1 MNAPFARPVAAPTR
15 HRFSLADVQA
25 MAAAGLLDRMGAF
38 EVLDGDIIDMPSEGG
53 PHLDLKAA
61 LNIWLARNLPASA
74 GFVCDGTLLLD
85 DTNLPEPDFY
95 LFDAA
100 LRPSRVRGPDVTLL
114 IELSDTSLRHDL
126 HRKADLYRAFGV
138 QEYWVA
144 DLNAQVVHVHR
155 ADAWPAPATP
165 FATLLSPAALPGLA
179 IRLADFL

>member
-1 MNAPFARPVAAPTR
+1 MNAPFARPVVAPER
-15 HRFSLADVQA
+15 HRFSQTEVQA
-25 MAAAGLLDRMGAF
+25 MAAAGLLDQMGAF
-38 EVLDGDIIDMPSEGG
+38 EVLDGDIVHMPSEGG

-61 LNIWLARNLPASA
+61 LNLWLARTLPAS
-74 GFVCDGTLLLD
+74 FSLVCDGTLFLD
-85 DTNLPEPDFY
+85 ETNLPEPDFY

-100 LRPSRVRGPDVTLL
+100 LRPSQVRGPDVKLL

-144 DLNAQVVHVHR
+144 DLNAYVVHRHG
-155 ADAWPAPATP
+155 AAGWPAPAVS
-165 FATLLSPAALPGLA
+165 FATPLMPAALPGLS